1 MAAEQPR
8 EITKGKTEGD
18 FDENMIFFGGGG
30 TCTVRSEQT
39 LENVFLWTVQ
49 TN

>member
-18 FDENMIFFGGGG
+18 FDENMIFFWGGGLALLDQN
-30 TCTVRSEQT
+30 R
-39 LENVFLWTVQ
+39 L
-49 TN
+49 